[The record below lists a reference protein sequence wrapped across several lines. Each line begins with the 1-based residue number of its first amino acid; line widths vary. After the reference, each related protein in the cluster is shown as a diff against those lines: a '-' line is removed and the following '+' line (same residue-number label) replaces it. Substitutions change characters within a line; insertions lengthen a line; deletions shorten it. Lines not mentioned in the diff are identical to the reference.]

1 MQNKDTVSDSMQN
14 EDTNLYIM
22 QNDDTNSERFHN
34 TSEMIKLQLPFLI
47 QIKLYLKYI
56 KYFKY

>member
-1 MQNKDTVSDSMQN
+1 MQNKDTILDLMQNKDTVSEQ
-14 EDTNLYIM
+14 
-22 QNDDTNSERFHN
+22 FHN
-34 TSEMIKLQLPFLI
+34 TSEMIKRQTPFLL

>member
-1 MQNKDTVSDSMQN
+1 MQNQDATSDLMQNQDTV
-14 EDTNLYIM
+14 
-22 QNDDTNSERFHN
+22 SERFHN
-34 TSEMIKLQLPFLI
+34 TSEMIKRQLPFLL

>member
-1 MQNKDTVSDSMQN
+1 MQNQDTASDLMQNQDTVS
-14 EDTNLYIM
+14 EL
-22 QNDDTNSERFHN
+22 FHN
-34 TSEMIKLQLPFLI
+34 TSEMIKRQLPFLLQ

>member
-1 MQNKDTVSDSMQN
+1 MQNKDTASDLMKNQ
-14 EDTNLYIM
+14 DT
-22 QNDDTNSERFHN
+22 TSERFQN